1 MKPLDDICI
10 IDMTRVLSGPFCT
23 MLFADLGANV
33 IKVEAPSGDDSRTNP
48 PFING
53 ESTYFMSL
61 NRGKR
66 SIALDLKKDEAK
78 NILLKMVAQA
88 DVLVENF
95 RPGTMEKLG
104 LGKEKLMEAN
114 PNLIFCSISGF
125 GQYGP
130 YRNRPAYDIV
140 IQAMSGIMSITGEA
154 GGAPTRV
161 GSSIGDIT
169 SGLFA
174 AISILTALHQR
185 ERTGQGERIDVSMLD
200 CMVAIV
206 ENAIVR
212 YYATGKVPEPIGNRH
227 PVSTPFDMYPTKD
240 TNLII
245 AVQNN
250 NIWEKLCHAI
260 KAEYLLEDSRF
271 ESGAS
276 RTEYE
281 PILKGILINILKEKT
296 TAEWIEIFLAAGV
309 PCGPMYTIPEVIN
322 DQHIKARDMILKMTG
337 HKKVPELEVAGSP
350 IKLESQNYIPKV
362 PAPVLGEHNTEIL
375 EEFGFSAFEI
385 KEFQE
390 KGIISK

>member
-10 IDMTRVLSGPFCT
+10 IDLTRVLAGPFCT

-33 IKVEAPSGDDSRTNP
+33 IKVEAPKGDDSRTNP

-66 SIALDLKKDEAK
+66 SIVLDLKKEEAK
-78 NILLKMVAQA
+78 EILKKMVSKA

-104 LGKEKLMEAN
+104 LSKETLIKIN
-114 PNLIFCSISGF
+114 PELIFCSVSGF

-130 YRNRPAYDIV
+130 YKERPAYDIV
-140 IQAMSGIMSITGEA
+140 IQAMSGIMSITGPA
-154 GGAPTRV
+154 SGSPTRV
-161 GSSIGDIT
+161 GASIGDIT

-185 ERTGQGERIDVSMLD
+185 QRSGKGECIDISMLD
-200 CMVAIV
+200 CMVAII

-212 YYATGKVPEPIGNRH
+212 HSATGVVPEPIGNRH

-240 TNLII
+240 SNLII
-245 AVQNN
+245 AIQNN
-250 NIWEKLCHAI
+250 NTWDHFCRAI
-260 KAEYLLEDSRF
+260 NAEYLLEDVRF

-276 RTEYE
+276 RTENE
-281 PILKGILINILKEKT
+281 KSLKTILIDILAGKT
-296 TAEWIEIFLAAGV
+296 TNAWIDILLKAGV
-309 PCGPMYTIPEVIN
+309 PCGPLYTIPDVVN
-322 DQHIKARDMILKMTG
+322 DPHILAREMIITMKG
-337 HKKVPELEVAGSP
+337 HKKVPELKVAGSP
-350 IKLESQNYIPKV
+350 IKLASQSYKLEKA
-362 PAPVLGEHNTEIL
+362 APVLGEHSCEIL
-375 EEFGFSAFEI
+375 SEFGFSKDEI
-385 KEFQE
+385 KEYSE
-390 KGIISK
+390 KGLVG